1 MIAVKTSK
9 KTNNKNVNSSLKYEY
24 KYSPIIG
31 PDATPRPLDAEQYPR
46 YIFFLWGYFLIIIAK
61 LAIVKL
67 ASPIP
72 YSDLINKHIE
82 INNALYINY
91 LRHHTCYRFL
101 LIMINL
107 LFLESQ

>member
-46 YIFFLWGYFLIIIAK
+46 YIFFL
-61 LAIVKL
+61 
-67 ASPIP
+67 
-72 YSDLINKHIE
+72 
-82 INNALYINY
+82 
-91 LRHHTCYRFL
+91 
-101 LIMINL
+101 
-107 LFLESQ
+107 